1 MLKSLTFS
9 GGRLLSACRGLS
21 RCLPE
26 PRASE
31 NLRPG
36 KTPVRGRVGF
46 AAARSE
52 ARVVEQKRLT
62 KGRAALLLILSALG
76 AIVSATMLHG
86 WHVYLGFAIV
96 GISLFLGFFLWNLK
110 Y

>member
-1 MLKSLTFS
+1 M
-9 GGRLLSACRGLS
+9 
-21 RCLPE
+21 RC
-26 PRASE
+26 
-31 NLRPG
+31 
-36 KTPVRGRVGF
+36 RVGL
-46 AAARSE
+46 AAARTE
-52 ARVVEQKRLT
+52 ARVAEQKRLT

-96 GISLFLGFFLWNLK
+96 GIGIFIGFFLWNRK